1 MNQKERMIAG
11 LLYRA
16 DKDGLPEERINAQ
29 MLCYTYNQTPPNQY
43 EKRVQLLDALL
54 GSHGK
59 NVWIEAPFRCDYG
72 SNIHVGENFYANY
85 DCIFLDVAPI
95 TIGSGVMLAPRVGIY
110 TAGHPVH
117 PETRNSGWKF
127 GRPVRI
133 GDNSW
138 IGANVVI
145 CPGVTIGANCVIG
158 AGSVV
163 TKDIPDNSLAVGNP
177 CRVLRE
183 ITEADRN
190 TYFRGETPDIP
201 LDLPQE

>member
-1 MNQKERMIAG
+1 M
-11 LLYRA
+11 YRA

-43 EKRVQLLDALL
+43 EKHVQLLDALL

-110 TAGHPVH
+110 TAGIPCI
-117 PETRNSGWKF
+117 PKRAIPAGNLAARCALGTTAGLAQTSSF
-127 GRPVRI
+127 VR
-133 GDNSW
+133 
-138 IGANVVI
+138 V
-145 CPGVTIGANCVIG
+145 
-158 AGSVV
+158 
-163 TKDIPDNSLAVGNP
+163 
-177 CRVLRE
+177 
-183 ITEADRN
+183 
-190 TYFRGETPDIP
+190 
-201 LDLPQE
+201 

>member
-59 NVWIEAPFRCDYG
+59 NVWIEALFRCDYG

-95 TIGSGVMLAPRVGIY
+95 TIGSHVFVGPNLGAY
-110 TAGHPVH
+110 TAQHPLVA
-117 PETRNSGWKF
+117 EERNLGLE
-127 GRPVRI
+127 RALPITIEDDV
-133 GDNSW
+133 W
-138 IGANVVI
+138 IGGDVKI
-145 CPGVTIGANCVIG
+145 MPGVTIGRGSVIG

-163 TKDIPDNSLAVGNP
+163 TRDIPAGVVAMGCP
-177 CRVLRE
+177 CHPVRP
-183 ITEADRN
+183 ITDADRI
-190 TYFRGETPDIP
+190 RS
-201 LDLPQE
+201 